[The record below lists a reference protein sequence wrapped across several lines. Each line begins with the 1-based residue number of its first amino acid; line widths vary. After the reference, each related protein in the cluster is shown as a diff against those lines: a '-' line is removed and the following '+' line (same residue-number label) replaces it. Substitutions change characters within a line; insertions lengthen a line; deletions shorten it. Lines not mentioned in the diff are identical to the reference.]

1 MIYVANPLY
10 DAVFKYMMEDERI
23 AKTLL
28 SALLQKTVIA
38 VEMRRHEYPNIS
50 RDAISMFRVDFA
62 ATVLENDGSK
72 KLILIELQKT
82 WLETETLR
90 FRQYLAVQYNNK
102 ENMRKETKGKYALP
116 TVAVYLLG
124 HCVGQFTEPVIY
136 AKHKIYDYEGN
147 EVHQETPDP
156 FVESLQ
162 HDSIIVQIPL
172 LRGRVNNRLEKILS
186 VFDQSQI
193 YPDDQRMLEL
203 DENKYVDDAE
213 MTHILHRLQSA
224 AANPDIRNRMNAEDE
239 FFQALEDRDTTIMQ
253 QDKILKEQKATLEEQ
268 ETTLKEQETTLKEQ
282 ETTLKE
288 QETTLKEQETA
299 LKEQKAT
306 LKEQETA
313 LKEKDASLRA
323 AVLALSKSGMTA
335 EMIAK
340 TLNIKEEKIQEILS

>member
-1 MIYVANPLY
+1 MKIYVANPLY

-62 ATVLENDGSK
+62 ATVLEDDGSK
-72 KLILIELQKT
+72 KQILIELQKT

-102 ENMRKETKGKYALP
+102 ENMRKDTKGKYALP

-124 HCVGQFTEPVIY
+124 HCVGKFTEPVIY
-136 AKHKIYDYEGN
+136 AKHKVYDYEGN
-147 EVHQETPDP
+147 EILQETPDP

-203 DENKYVDDAE
+203 DENKYGDDAE

-239 FFQALEDRDTTIMQ
+239 FFQALEDRDTTIMTQ
-253 QDKILKEQKATLEEQ
+253 KKELEKQKAAIEEQKAAIEEQKAAIEEKDAALEEQ
-268 ETTLKEQETTLKEQ
+268 
-282 ETTLKE
+282 
-288 QETTLKEQETA
+288 
-299 LKEQKAT
+299 KAS
-306 LKEQETA
+306 LE
-313 LKEKDASLRA
+313 EKDASLRA
-323 AVLALSKSGMTA
+323 AVLALSKSGMNA

-340 TLNIKEEKIQEILS
+340 TLNIGEEKIQEILSN

>member
-28 SALLQKTVIA
+28 SALLQKMVIA

-62 ATVLENDGSK
+62 ATVLEDDGSK
-72 KLILIELQKT
+72 NLILIELQKT

-102 ENMRKETKGKYALP
+102 ENMRKDTNGKFALP

-124 HCVGQFTEPVIY
+124 HRVGDFTEPVIY

-147 EVHQETPDP
+147 EVHQKKPDP

-172 LRGRVNNRLEKILS
+172 LRGRVKNRLEKILS

-203 DENKYVDDAE
+203 DENKYGDDAD
-213 MTHILHRLQSA
+213 MSYILHRLQSA

-239 FFQALEDRDTTIMQ
+239 FFQALEDRDTAIMQRDNTIMKKN
-253 QDKILKEQKATLEEQ
+253 KIIEEQNTVLEEQKAALEEQ
-268 ETTLKEQETTLKEQ
+268 K
-282 ETTLKE
+282 
-288 QETTLKEQETA
+288 TA
-299 LKEQKAT
+299 LEEQK
-306 LKEQETA
+306 
-313 LKEKDASLRA
+313 ASLRA

-340 TLNIKEEKIQEILS
+340 TLNIGEEKIQEILS

>member
-1 MIYVANPLY
+1 MMIYVANPLY

-38 VEMRRHEYPNIS
+38 IEMRRHEYPNIS

-62 ATVLENDGSK
+62 ATVLEDDGSK
-72 KLILIELQKT
+72 NLILIELQKT

-102 ENMRKETKGKYALP
+102 ENMRKDTKGKFALP

-147 EVHQETPDP
+147 EVHQEKPDP

-203 DENKYVDDAE
+203 DENKYADDAE
-213 MTHILHRLQSA
+213 MAHILHRLQSA

-239 FFQALEDRDTTIMQ
+239 FFQALEDRDTAIMQKDATIMQ
-253 QDKILKEQKATLEEQ
+253 MDTTIMTQKKALEDQKAELDEKDAALQEKDAALQEKDAALQEQK
-268 ETTLKEQETTLKEQ
+268 
-282 ETTLKE
+282 
-288 QETTLKEQETA
+288 
-299 LKEQKAT
+299 
-306 LKEQETA
+306 
-313 LKEKDASLRA
+313 ASLRA

-340 TLNIKEEKIQEILS
+340 TLNIGEEKIQEILS

>member
-1 MIYVANPLY
+1 MMIYVANPLY

-62 ATVLENDGSK
+62 ATVLEDDGSK
-72 KLILIELQKT
+72 NLILIELQKT

-124 HCVGQFTEPVIY
+124 HCVGKFTEPVIY

-147 EVHQETPDP
+147 EVPQETPDP

-203 DENKYVDDAE
+203 DENKYADDAE
-213 MTHILHRLQSA
+213 MAHILHRLQSA

-239 FFQALEDRDTTIMQ
+239 FFQALEDRDTAIMQKDAAIMQKDATIMTQ
-253 QDKILKEQKATLEEQ
+253 KKELEEQKAELDE
-268 ETTLKEQETTLKEQ
+268 KD
-282 ETTLKE
+282 
-288 QETTLKEQETA
+288 A
-299 LKEQKAT
+299 
-306 LKEQETA
+306 A

-323 AVLALSKSGMTA
+323 AVLALSKSGMTT

-340 TLNIKEEKIQEILS
+340 TLNIGEEEIQEILS

>member
-1 MIYVANPLY
+1 
-10 DAVFKYMMEDERI
+10 
-23 AKTLL
+23 
-28 SALLQKTVIA
+28 
-38 VEMRRHEYPNIS
+38 
-50 RDAISMFRVDFA
+50 MFRVDFA

-102 ENMRKETKGKYALP
+102 ENMRKETKGKFALP

-124 HCVGQFTEPVIY
+124 HCVGEFKDPVIY
-136 AKHKIYDYEGN
+136 AKHKVYDYEGN
-147 EVHQETPDP
+147 EILQEKPDP

-172 LRGRVNNRLEKILS
+172 LKGRVNNRLEKILS

-203 DENKYVDDAE
+203 DENKYADDAE
-213 MTHILHRLQSA
+213 MAHILHRLQSA

-239 FFQALEDRDTTIMQ
+239 FFQALEDRDTTIMAK
-253 QDKILKEQKATLEEQ
+253 DKIIKEQNATLEEQKATMEEQKATMEEQKATLEEQ
-268 ETTLKEQETTLKEQ
+268 KARMKEQDARMKEQ
-282 ETTLKE
+282 DA
-288 QETTLKEQETA
+288 A
-299 LKEQKAT
+299 LEEQK
-306 LKEQETA
+306 
-313 LKEKDASLRA
+313 ASLRA
-323 AVLALSKSGMTA
+323 AVLALSKSGMAT

-340 TLNIKEEKIQEILS
+340 TLHIEEEKIKEILS

>member
-1 MIYVANPLY
+1 MMIYVANPLY

-62 ATVLENDGSK
+62 ATVLEDDGSK
-72 KLILIELQKT
+72 NLILIELQKT

-124 HCVGQFTEPVIY
+124 HYVGQFTEPVIY
-136 AKHKIYDYEGN
+136 ARHKIYDYEGN
-147 EVHQETPDP
+147 EVHQEEPDP

-162 HDSIIVQIPL
+162 HDSIIVQIPR

-203 DENKYVDDAE
+203 DENKYGDDAE

-239 FFQALEDRDTTIMQ
+239 FFQALEDRDTTIMTQ
-253 QDKILKEQKATLEEQ
+253 KKELEKQKAAIKEKDAAIEEQKAAIEEKDAALEEQ
-268 ETTLKEQETTLKEQ
+268 
-282 ETTLKE
+282 
-288 QETTLKEQETA
+288 
-299 LKEQKAT
+299 KAS
-306 LKEQETA
+306 LE
-313 LKEKDASLRA
+313 EKDASLRA
-323 AVLALSKSGMTA
+323 AVLALSKSGMNA

-340 TLNIKEEKIQEILS
+340 TLNIGEEKIQEILSN

>member
-1 MIYVANPLY
+1 MMIQIANPIY
-10 DAVFKYMMEDERI
+10 DSVFKYLMEDERI

-28 SALLQKTVIA
+28 SALLKKEVVA
-38 VEMRRHEYPNIS
+38 VEMRRNEYSNGVRDNIS
-50 RDAISMFRVDFA
+50 VCRIDFGA
-62 ATVLENDGSK
+62 HEKEPDGT
-72 KLILIELQKT
+72 IRWVLIELQKT

-124 HCVGQFTEPVIY
+124 HCVGKFTEPVIY

-147 EVHQETPDP
+147 EVHQEMPDP

-172 LRGRVNNRLEKILS
+172 LKGRVNNRLEKILS

-203 DENKYVDDAE
+203 DENKYADDAE
-213 MTHILHRLQSA
+213 MAHILHRLQSA

-239 FFQALEDRDTTIMQ
+239 FFQALEDRDTVIMQKDATIMQ
-253 QDKILKEQKATLEEQ
+253 KDATIMTQKKELE
-268 ETTLKEQETTLKEQ
+268 
-282 ETTLKE
+282 
-288 QETTLKEQETA
+288 
-299 LKEQKAT
+299 
-306 LKEQETA
+306 
-313 LKEKDASLRA
+313 EKDASLRA

-340 TLNIKEEKIQEILS
+340 TLNIGEEEIQEILS

>member
-62 ATVLENDGSK
+62 ATVLEDDGSK
-72 KLILIELQKT
+72 NLILIELQKT

-102 ENMRKETKGKYALP
+102 ENMTKESDNKYALP

-124 HCVGQFTEPVIY
+124 HRVGEINEPVVY
-136 AKHKIYDYEGN
+136 AQHRIYDYEGK
-147 EVHQETPDP
+147 EVVLDQPDP

-203 DENKYVDDAE
+203 DENKYADDAE
-213 MTHILHRLQSA
+213 MEHILHRLQSA

-239 FFQALEDRDTTIMQ
+239 FFQALEDRDTAIIQKNATIMTQ
-253 QDKILKEQKATLEEQ
+253 KKELEKQKTELDEKDAALQEKDAALEEQ
-268 ETTLKEQETTLKEQ
+268 K
-282 ETTLKE
+282 
-288 QETTLKEQETA
+288 
-299 LKEQKAT
+299 
-306 LKEQETA
+306 
-313 LKEKDASLRA
+313 ASLRA
-323 AVLALSKSGMTA
+323 AVLALSKTGMTA

-340 TLNIKEEKIQEILS
+340 TLNIGEEKIQKILS

>member
-1 MIYVANPLY
+1 MKIYVANPLY
-10 DAVFKYMMEDERI
+10 DAFFKYMMEDERI

-50 RDAISMFRVDFA
+50 RDAISMLRVDFA
-62 ATVLENDGSK
+62 ATVLEDDGSK

-102 ENMRKETKGKYALP
+102 ENMRKDTKGKFGLP

-124 HCVGQFTEPVIY
+124 HCVGKFTEPVIY
-136 AKHKIYDYEGN
+136 AKHKVYDYEGN
-147 EVHQETPDP
+147 EILQETPDP

-162 HDSIIVQIPL
+162 HDSIIVQIPQ

-203 DENKYVDDAE
+203 DENKYADDAE
-213 MTHILHRLQSA
+213 MEHILHRLQSA

-239 FFQALEDRDTTIMQ
+239 FFQALEDRDTAIIQKDATIMTQ
-253 QDKILKEQKATLEEQ
+253 KKELEKQKTELDEKDAALQEKDAALEEQ
-268 ETTLKEQETTLKEQ
+268 K
-282 ETTLKE
+282 
-288 QETTLKEQETA
+288 
-299 LKEQKAT
+299 
-306 LKEQETA
+306 
-313 LKEKDASLRA
+313 ASLRA
-323 AVLALSKSGMTA
+323 AVLALSKTGMTA

-340 TLNIKEEKIQEILS
+340 TLNIGEEKIQEILS

>member
-1 MIYVANPLY
+1 
-10 DAVFKYMMEDERI
+10 
-23 AKTLL
+23 
-28 SALLQKTVIA
+28 
-38 VEMRRHEYPNIS
+38 MRRHEYPNIS
-50 RDAISMFRVDFA
+50 RDTISMFRVDFA
-62 ATVLENDGSK
+62 ATVLEDDGSK

-102 ENMRKETKGKYALP
+102 ENMRKDTKGKFALP

-136 AKHKIYDYEGN
+136 AKHKVYDYGGN
-147 EVHQETPDP
+147 EILQKKPDP

-203 DENKYVDDAE
+203 DENKYADDAE
-213 MTHILHRLQSA
+213 MAHILHRLQSA
-224 AANPDIRNRMNAEDE
+224 ATNPEIRNRMNAEDE
-239 FFQALEDRDTTIMQ
+239 FFQALEDRDTTIMTQ
-253 QDKILKEQKATLEEQ
+253 NKILKEQKAALEKQ
-268 ETTLKEQETTLKEQ
+268 NA
-282 ETTLKE
+282 
-288 QETTLKEQETA
+288 A
-299 LKEQKAT
+299 LEKQNA
-306 LKEQETA
+306 A
-313 LKEKDASLRA
+313 LEEKDASLRA
-323 AVLALSKSGMTA
+323 AVLALSKSGLAA

-340 TLNIKEEKIQEILS
+340 TLHIEEEKIKEILS

>member
-1 MIYVANPLY
+1 
-10 DAVFKYMMEDERI
+10 
-23 AKTLL
+23 
-28 SALLQKTVIA
+28 
-38 VEMRRHEYPNIS
+38 MRRHEYPNIS

-62 ATVLENDGSK
+62 ATVLEDDGSK
-72 KLILIELQKT
+72 NLILIELQKT

-124 HCVGQFTEPVIY
+124 HCVGKFTEPVIY

-147 EVHQETPDP
+147 EVHQEMPDP

-172 LRGRVNNRLEKILS
+172 LKGRVNNRLEKILS

-203 DENKYVDDAE
+203 DENKYADDAE
-213 MTHILHRLQSA
+213 MAHILHRLQSA

-239 FFQALEDRDTTIMQ
+239 FFQALEDRDTVIMQKDATIMQ
-253 QDKILKEQKATLEEQ
+253 KDATIMTQKKELE
-268 ETTLKEQETTLKEQ
+268 
-282 ETTLKE
+282 
-288 QETTLKEQETA
+288 
-299 LKEQKAT
+299 
-306 LKEQETA
+306 
-313 LKEKDASLRA
+313 EKDASLRA

-340 TLNIKEEKIQEILS
+340 TLNIPHPTFASVF

>member
-62 ATVLENDGSK
+62 ATVLEDNGSK
-72 KLILIELQKT
+72 NLILIELQKT

-102 ENMRKETKGKYALP
+102 ENMRKDTNGKFALP

-124 HCVGQFTEPVIY
+124 HRVGDFTEPVIY

-147 EVHQETPDP
+147 EVHQEKPDP

-172 LRGRVNNRLEKILS
+172 LRGRVKNRLEKILS

-203 DENKYVDDAE
+203 DENKYADDAD
-213 MTHILHRLQSA
+213 MSYILHRLQSA

-239 FFQALEDRDTTIMQ
+239 FFQALEDRDTAIMQRDNTIMKK
-253 QDKILKEQKATLEEQ
+253 DKIIEEQNTVLEEQKAALEEQ
-268 ETTLKEQETTLKEQ
+268 KAAFE
-282 ETTLKE
+282 
-288 QETTLKEQETA
+288 
-299 LKEQKAT
+299 EQK
-306 LKEQETA
+306 
-313 LKEKDASLRA
+313 ASLRA

-335 EMIAK
+335 EIIAK
-340 TLNIKEEKIQEILS
+340 TLNVGEEKIQEILS

>member
-62 ATVLENDGSK
+62 ATVLEDDGSK
-72 KLILIELQKT
+72 NLILIELQKT

-102 ENMRKETKGKYALP
+102 ENMRKDTNGKFALP

-124 HCVGQFTEPVIY
+124 HRVGDFTEPVIY

-147 EVHQETPDP
+147 EVHQEKPDP

-172 LRGRVNNRLEKILS
+172 LRGRVKNRLEKILS

-203 DENKYVDDAE
+203 DENKYGDDAD
-213 MTHILHRLQSA
+213 MSYILHRLQSA

-239 FFQALEDRDTTIMQ
+239 FFQALEDRDTAIMQRDNTIMKKN
-253 QDKILKEQKATLEEQ
+253 KIIEEQNTVLEEQ
-268 ETTLKEQETTLKEQ
+268 K
-282 ETTLKE
+282 
-288 QETTLKEQETA
+288 TA
-299 LKEQKAT
+299 LEEQK
-306 LKEQETA
+306 TA
-313 LKEKDASLRA
+313 LEEQKASLRA

-340 TLNIKEEKIQEILS
+340 TLNIGEEKIQEILS